1 MIDHHRHRWVSV
13 TTVLAVL
20 LSMLV
25 LPNVSAVQAELPP
38 EPSQFTVTTQN
49 LAEDEQLVRE
59 SLQHPI
65 QDEVFY
71 FVLPDRFENADT
83 SNDFGDD
90 PGGST
95 DEDIL
100 RHGFFPENHGYYHGG
115 DFAGLRS
122 QLDYLEDMGVTAI
135 WMTPIFKNRPVQG
148 DGTIANSS
156 SGYHGYWITDFT
168 QVDPHLGTN
177 AELVALI
184 DDAQSRDMKVFFD
197 IITNHTADVISYESG
212 EFTYRNKTDYP
223 FRDAD
228 GNVFDDRDFAGT
240 DTFPELDAET
250 SFAQVPVF
258 RSPEDAT
265 VKQPEWLNNRI
276 YYHNRGDST
285 FAGES
290 SLYGDFFGLDD
301 LFTSHPD
308 VVDGMIDIYKYWISE
323 FGIDGFRIDTVKHV
337 NIEFWQRF
345 GPEIMAHAQSE
356 GKDDFFMYG
365 EVFSGDVTEL
375 SQFST
380 EGRLPAV
387 LDFAFQGNTRA
398 FASQSA
404 PTNNLRNF
412 FEADDYYTDADS
424 NAYSLPTFIGNHD
437 MGRFGLFLNQDN
449 PDASDAELLARSQL
463 AHALMF
469 FARGMPVIYYG
480 DEQGFTGDG
489 GDKDARENMFP
500 SVVDTYN
507 DNDLIGTD
515 ATTAESNFDAT
526 HPIYQKIGALSEV
539 FSDHTALRRGAQI
552 HRYSTDQAGIYA
564 FSRIDRD
571 EKVEYVVVLNNAE
584 TEQTATFAT
593 YLPNTDFTAVYPTN
607 NATLT
612 ASANAEITVTVP
624 ALSVA
629 VYQADS
635 ALPASDAAPGIA
647 MRAPQ
652 QDEEVVGRFEVGA
665 DLDADVFAEVTFA
678 VKVGDEEEYTVVGTD
693 NNAPYRVFY
702 DASDLDVGT
711 PLTFKAIANDLSG
724 NLNSTMVGAVVG
736 EDNNGGGGV
745 CPAVAYAVIH
755 YNRPNGDYEGWGLH
769 LWGDAIAPSEVTEW
783 ANPKPFEG
791 EDEYGVFA
799 FIKLQDAT
807 QPVNF
812 IIHKGDEKDTPED
825 RSFVPAESPEIWVA
839 SGDATNY
846 TSAAEAQGFTTI
858 RYNRPDGDYEGWG
871 LHLWGD
877 GLDPSEVTEWADPK
891 LPDGF
896 DDYGAYFNIQLQDA
910 TQPVNFI
917 IHKGD
922 EKDTPD
928 DRIFVPVDSATLW
941 LQQGD
946 ATNYTSQ
953 GAAENYAIIHYHR
966 PDGDY
971 GDFESDNFADYWGL
985 HVWAGA
991 AEPTEWN
998 TPIKPAGTDR
1008 FGVYYQVPLADAAAT
1023 LSYILHRGDEK
1034 DLPDDQELNITTYGN
1049 EVWALQGTPEYLLPT
1064 LKCDEPLVCKA
1075 DYEYAIIH
1083 YNRPDGDYEGWGLHL
1098 WGDAIDPAEVTE
1110 WADPKPFEG
1119 EDEFGVFA
1127 FIKLQDATQ
1136 PVNFIIHKGDEKDT
1150 PEDRSFVPA
1159 DGPQIWVQSGDAT
1172 NYTSA
1177 AEAQGFVTIR
1187 YNRPEGDYGSV
1198 ADNDYWGL
1206 HLWGDAIADGV
1217 ATEWSEPRQ
1226 PDGFDDYGAYFN
1238 VPIKDASQPVN
1249 FIVHTPSGDTVPDTR
1264 EPGGDRSFV
1273 PNDTAGIWLQQGDE
1287 AVYTTRGAAEGLAII
1302 HYHRPDGDYGDFES
1316 DNFADF
1322 WGLHVW
1328 TGAAEPTE
1336 WNQPV
1341 KPAGTDRFGI
1351 YFEVP
1356 LADEATALSYILHR
1370 GDEKDLPEDQEL
1382 NLETYGNEIWVIQA
1396 TPTYLLPI
1404 VSDCEVGQG
1413 DLSKQRAHWVSDD
1426 TIAWPI
1432 EGGAANSYAL
1442 HYDPDGAMAIEEGVL
1457 AGGSSVELTYDAAG
1471 LSNELREQFPHLA
1484 DFTALKID
1492 AADLDKIP
1500 DILKGQIAVSATNSS
1515 GVLVDATSLQIPGVL
1530 DTLYTYDGELGA
1542 IYAGGI
1548 PTLKVWAP
1556 TARSVK
1562 LHIFADTNPD
1572 TTSTVYEMDGDAE
1585 NGVWSITGDT
1595 DWDGK
1600 YYLYEVEVYVPS
1612 TGQVEQNIVTDPY
1625 AVSLS
1630 MNSTRSQIVDLSD
1643 ASLKPR
1649 GWDRVRKPTLE
1660 APEDIVLYELHVRD
1674 FSINDETVPEAY
1686 RGTFKAFTQRSNGMR
1701 HLQALSRAGL
1711 THIHLLPTFDIAT
1724 IDEDKSTWETPD
1736 YDLLETYPPDSEEQ
1750 QRATEEVRNQD
1761 GFNWGYDPFHYN
1773 VPEGSYSTNP
1783 DGPTRVVEFREMV
1796 SSLNRTGLR
1805 VVLDVVYNHT
1815 NASGQ
1820 GERSVLDKVVP
1831 GYYHRLDQD
1840 GNVTKST
1847 CCENTATEHAMMEK
1861 LMIDSVVLW
1870 ATAYKVDGFRFDL
1883 MGHHMKD
1890 DMIKVREALDALTI
1904 EEHGVDGKSV
1914 YVYGEGWNF
1923 GEVENNQRGV
1933 NATQLNMGGTGIG
1946 VFNDRL
1952 RDAVRGG
1959 GPFSGLQEQGFATGL
1974 YYDPNATDQ
1983 GTPDAQRNLLLQH
1996 MDRIKVGLTGNLS
2009 MYELVDRN
2017 GNLVT
2022 GADVDYNGSPAG
2034 YTSDPQEDITYI
2046 AAHDNETFFDAL
2058 QLKAPMDLPMEDRV
2072 RMQNL
2077 GISIVML
2084 GQGVPFFHAGQDM
2097 LRSKSLD
2104 RNSYDSG
2111 DWFNRMDF
2119 TYESN
2124 NWGVGL
2130 PPGENSPNWPVMQ
2143 PILANPALKPDRAD
2157 ILTNATHFR
2166 EMLLLRKSSPLFRL
2180 RTAED
2185 VQQRVMFLGDGPDQT
2200 PGLIVMSLDDTVGD
2214 NLDRQFSRMIVVF
2227 NASNTEQQFTD
2238 ESLQGQGF
2246 ALHPLQR
2253 RSADQIVRTSTFDRT
2268 SGTFTVPARTT
2279 AVFVAK

>member
-1 MIDHHRHRWVSV
+1 MIDHRRYRWVSV

-20 LSMLV
+20 LTMLV

-38 EPSQFTVTTQN
+38 DLSRSTVTTQN

-59 SLQHPI
+59 SLQHPV

-71 FVLPDRFENADT
+71 FVLPDRFANADT
-83 SNDFGDD
+83 SNDVGDD
-90 PGGST
+90 AGGST
-95 DEDIL
+95 NADIL
-100 RHGFFPENHGYYHGG
+100 RHGFFPENNGYYHGG

-122 QLDYLEDMGVTAI
+122 QLDYLEDLGVTAI

-156 SGYHGYWITDFT
+156 AGYHGYWITDFT

-177 AELVALI
+177 DELVELI
-184 DDAQSRDMKVFFD
+184 DAAQSRGMKVFFD
-197 IITNHTADVISYESG
+197 IITNHTADVIAYEG
-212 EFTYRNKTDYP
+212 DEYTYRNKTDYP
-223 FRDAD
+223 FRDVD
-228 GNVFDDRDFAGT
+228 GNIFDDRDFAGT

-250 SFAQVPVF
+250 SFAQIPVF
-258 RSPEDAT
+258 RTPEDAT
-265 VKQPEWLNNRI
+265 VKQPAWLNDRT

-301 LFTSHPD
+301 LFTGHPD

-345 GPEIMAHAQSE
+345 GPEIMAHAEAE
-356 GKDDFFMYG
+356 GKNDFFMYG

-387 LDFAFQGNTRA
+387 LDFAFQGNTRG

-404 PTNNLRNF
+404 PTDNLRDF
-412 FEADDYYTDADS
+412 FAADDYYTDADS

-463 AHALMF
+463 AHGLMF
-469 FARGMPVIYYG
+469 FARGMPVVYYG

-500 SVVDTYN
+500 SVVDSYN

-515 ATTAESNFDAT
+515 ATTADDNFDAT
-526 HPIYQKIGALSEV
+526 HPIYQTIGELSAV
-539 FSDHTALRRGAQI
+539 FGEHTALRRGAQI
-552 HRYSTDQAGIYA
+552 HRYSTDQSGIYA
-564 FSRIDRD
+564 FSRIERD
-571 EKVEYVVVLNNAE
+571 EKVEYVVAFNNAE
-584 TEQTATFAT
+584 TEQSATFAT
-593 YLPNTDFTAVYPTN
+593 YLPNTDFTAVYPTD

-612 ASANAEITVTVP
+612 ADANAELTVTVP
-624 ALSVA
+624 ALSFA
-629 VYQADS
+629 VYKADS
-635 ALPASDAAPGIA
+635 ALPASDAAPAIT
-647 MRAPQ
+647 MRAPE
-652 QDEEVVGRFEVGA
+652 QDAEVTGRFEVGA
-665 DLDADVFAEVTFA
+665 NLDADVFAEVTFA
-678 VKVGDEEEYTVVGTD
+678 VRVGDAEEYTVIGTD

-702 DASDLDVGT
+702 DASDLDTGT
-711 PLTFKAIANDLSG
+711 PLAFKAIVNDLSG

-736 EDNNGGGGV
+736 ENDHGGGV
-745 CPAVAYAVIH
+745 CPAATYAIMH
-755 YNRPNGDYEGWGLH
+755 YNRPDGDYDGWGLH
-769 LWGDAIAPSEVTEW
+769 LWGDAIDPAEATEW
-783 ANPKPFEG
+783 TDAKPFDG

-812 IIHKGDEKDTPED
+812 IIHKGDEKDTPND
-825 RSFVPAESPEIWVA
+825 RSFVPAE
-839 SGDATNY
+839 
-846 TSAAEAQGFTTI
+846 
-858 RYNRPDGDYEGWG
+858 
-871 LHLWGD
+871 
-877 GLDPSEVTEWADPK
+877 
-891 LPDGF
+891 
-896 DDYGAYFNIQLQDA
+896 
-910 TQPVNFI
+910 
-917 IHKGD
+917 
-922 EKDTPD
+922 
-928 DRIFVPVDSATLW
+928 
-941 LQQGD
+941 
-946 ATNYTSQ
+946 
-953 GAAENYAIIHYHR
+953 
-966 PDGDY
+966 
-971 GDFESDNFADYWGL
+971 
-985 HVWAGA
+985 
-991 AEPTEWN
+991 
-998 TPIKPAGTDR
+998 
-1008 FGVYYQVPLADAAAT
+1008 
-1023 LSYILHRGDEK
+1023 
-1034 DLPDDQELNITTYGN
+1034 
-1049 EVWALQGTPEYLLPT
+1049 
-1064 LKCDEPLVCKA
+1064 
-1075 DYEYAIIH
+1075 
-1083 YNRPDGDYEGWGLHL
+1083 
-1098 WGDAIDPAEVTE
+1098 
-1110 WADPKPFEG
+1110 
-1119 EDEFGVFA
+1119 
-1127 FIKLQDATQ
+1127 
-1136 PVNFIIHKGDEKDT
+1136 
-1150 PEDRSFVPA
+1150 
-1159 DGPQIWVQSGDAT
+1159 GPQIWLKQDDAT

-1187 YNRPEGDYGSV
+1187 YNRPDGDYGSV
-1198 ADNDYWGL
+1198 EDNDYWGL
-1206 HLWGDAIADGV
+1206 HLWGDAIANGV

-1273 PNDTAGIWLQQGDE
+1273 PGDTAGIWLQQGDE

-1316 DNFADF
+1316 DNFADY

-1328 TGAAEPTE
+1328 SGAAEPTE
-1336 WNQPV
+1336 WNQPI
-1341 KPAGTDRFGI
+1341 KSAGTDRFGV

-1356 LADEATALSYILHR
+1356 LADNATTLSYILHR

-1396 TPTYLLPI
+1396 TPSYLLPI
-1404 VSDCEVGQG
+1404 SSDCDTGGQG
-1413 DLSKQRAHWVSDD
+1413 DLSKQRAHWVSED

-1432 EGGAANSYAL
+1432 EDGAANSYAL
-1442 HYDPDGAMAIEEGVL
+1442 HYDPDGALAIEDGVI
-1457 AGGSSVELTYDAAG
+1457 AGGASIELTYDAAG
-1471 LSNELREQFPHLA
+1471 LSDELRERFPHLA
-1484 DFTALKID
+1484 ELTALKIA

-1500 DILKGQIAVSATNSS
+1500 DILKGQIAVSATNSND
-1515 GVLVDATSLQIPGVL
+1515 VMVDATSLQIPGVL
-1530 DTLYTYDGELGA
+1530 DALYTYDGELGV
-1542 IYAGGI
+1542 IYDGGI
-1548 PTLKVWAP
+1548 PTIKVWAP

-1562 LHIFADTNPD
+1562 LHIFDDSNPD

-1585 NGVWSITGDT
+1585 NGVWSILGDAA
-1595 DWDGK
+1595 WDGK

-1612 TGQVEQNIVTDPY
+1612 TGQVEQNLVTDPY

-1630 MNSTRSQIVDLSD
+1630 MNSTRSQIVDLND
-1643 ASLKPR
+1643 VNLKPS
-1649 GWDRVRKPTLE
+1649 GWDRVRKPVLE

-1674 FSINDETVPEAY
+1674 FSINDETVPEEY
-1686 RGTFKAFTQRSNGMR
+1686 RGTFKAFTQRSDGMR
-1701 HLQALSRAGL
+1701 HLQSLARAGL
-1711 THIHLLPTFDIAT
+1711 THIHLLPAFDIAT
-1724 IDEDKSTWETPD
+1724 VNEDKSTWETPD
-1736 YDLLETYPPDSEEQ
+1736 YDLLATYPPDSDEQ
-1750 QRATEEVRNQD
+1750 QRATEEVRNRD
-1761 GFNWGYDPFHYN
+1761 GFNWGYDPFHFTT
-1773 VPEGSYSTNP
+1773 PEGSYSTNP
-1783 DGPTRVVEFREMV
+1783 DGPTRIVEFREMV

-1805 VVLDVVYNHT
+1805 VVMDVVYNHT

-1820 GERSVLDKVVP
+1820 GDNSVFDKVVP
-1831 GYYHRLDQD
+1831 GYYHRLDQE
-1840 GNVTKST
+1840 GNVAKST

-1861 LMIDSVVLW
+1861 LMIDSLVTW

-1904 EEHGVDGKSV
+1904 EEHGVDGKQI

-1974 YYDPNATDQ
+1974 YYDPNDTDQ

-2009 MYELVDRN
+2009 AYQLVDRH

-2022 GADVDYNGSPAG
+2022 GADIDYNGSPTG

-2058 QLKAPMDLPMEDRV
+2058 QLKAPMDLPMADRV
-2072 RMQNL
+2072 RMQNM

-2111 DWFNRMDF
+2111 DWFNRLDF

-2143 PILANPALKPDRAD
+2143 PILANPALQPDRAD

-2185 VQQRVMFLGDGPDQT
+2185 VQQRVSFLSSGPDQT
-2200 PGLIVMSLDDTVGD
+2200 PGVIVMSLDDTVGA
-2214 NLDRQFSRMIVVF
+2214 NLDRWYSRIIVVF

-2238 ESLQGQGF
+2238 DSLQGQRFG
-2246 ALHPLQR
+2246 LHPLQR
-2253 RSADQIVRTSTFDRT
+2253 RSADQTVRTATFDRT

-2279 AVFVAK
+2279 AVFAAR